1 MLCVCIEKAS
11 FSKKN
16 HCFKK
21 KYLLFININKMSNF
35 APIYSN
41 TGGKN
46 IINTLQR
53 NHIIA
58 VLNAKSIVKQ
68 SLNITTAHTAA
79 PKLKKRVLS
88 AKKLVQKS
96 NGFQNNDISKT
107 IKSPKVLFRPLN
119 STNPLAKQLQNP
131 KPDPNNFQEVRS
143 LLRNLITIDKK
154 SFANIKNLKKTFK
167 TQLKKDKKPKKPKN
181 FYVSDFIGQK
191 NLLKK
196 KTLDKLLIVSGN
208 EAQTKMQIP
217 AKKRNLRCMSAKSF
231 KKPNSKEKITAS
243 QNLLMLDQM
252 IKNKNHTAGSPNNA
266 NLNKN
271 NNELYEELKILFDAN
286 EFTKTKKKI
295 MIHLV
300 KNKIIVLADFMDLKK
315 ELIDRFGKDHEEDL
329 KKVLEEIENHIFK

>member
-1 MLCVCIEKAS
+1 
-11 FSKKN
+11 
-16 HCFKK
+16 
-21 KYLLFININKMSNF
+21 MSNF

-96 NGFQNNDISKT
+96 NGFQNNDISKA

-119 STNPLAKQLQNP
+119 FNNPLAKQLQNP
-131 KPDPNNFQEVRS
+131 KPDPKNFQEVRS

-167 TQLKKDKKPKKPKN
+167 TQLKKDKQPKKPKN

-208 EAQTKMQIP
+208 ETQTKLQIP
-217 AKKRNLRCMSAKSF
+217 PKKRNLRCMSAKSF
-231 KKPNSKEKITAS
+231 KKTNAKEKITAS

-252 IKNKNHTAGSPNNA
+252 IKNNSHTAGSANNA

-271 NNELYEELKILFDAN
+271 NSELYEELKILFDAN
-286 EFTKTKKKI
+286 EFAKTKKKI